1 VVIQLYI
8 EGQRVEL
15 FKDESVTITDSIQN
29 VKDIGSIFTAFSQS
43 FNVPASKTNNKIF
56 KHYYN
61 YDIDLA
67 YSFNANDLVSGIIE
81 LNNLPFRK
89 GFIGLDGVTLK
100 NNKAHSYKIT
110 FFGETVDLKTKL
122 KETKLS
128 TVFQGVTTYDHEY
141 GVSTV
146 KTGLESSLASGAI
159 RYPLISHTERLFF
172 DSGTHTADDRNLHY
186 DTGGGGGG
194 SHNHGIRYNDL
205 KPAIKLSTII
215 DEIENFTGLTFTSGP
230 SDDFF

>member
-146 KTGLESSLASGAI
+146 KTGLQSSLAS
-159 RYPLISHTERLFF
+159 
-172 DSGTHTADDRNLHY
+172 
-186 DTGGGGGG
+186 
-194 SHNHGIRYNDL
+194 
-205 KPAIKLSTII
+205 
-215 DEIENFTGLTFTSGP
+215 
-230 SDDFF
+230 